1 MSTAERR
8 MRELREREDRLL
20 SAAVAL
26 LDCDDWQ
33 AVTVEQIA
41 DRAEYAKGTVYR
53 HFASKDDLHARLAAT
68 WNAGT
73 AAELGAVEAD
83 QPFDA
88 VLRAVVAVLWRR
100 QTGDRVY
107 ARLIRHVQNPD
118 FLARLA
124 PETRAAL
131 AEADA
136 RILDILA
143 GLLDLGVTEGTVPA
157 APLEQQLFIIS
168 AMVTGALRLE
178 PMWTG
183 PGGVGDPE
191 TVVTDAIL
199 AALGCTRGAGDRAPE
214 AG

>member
-1 MSTAERR
+1 MSTAARR
-8 MRELREREDRLL
+8 VRELREREDRLL

-53 HFASKDDLHARLAAT
+53 HFVSKDDLHARLAAV

-73 AAELGAVEAD
+73 CAALEAID
-83 QPFDA
+83 AEQPFEA
-88 VLRAVVAVLWRR
+88 VLRAVIGVMWHR
-100 QTGDRVY
+100 QTEDRVH

-124 PETRAAL
+124 PDTRAAL

-136 RILDILA
+136 RILDLLA
-143 GLLDLGVTEGTVPA
+143 GLIDWGVAEGTIPQ
-157 APLEQQLFIIS
+157 APLDRQLFVIS
-168 AMVTGALRLE
+168 ALVTGALRLE
-178 PMWTG
+178 PMWQR
-183 PGGVGDPE
+183 PGGISDPE
-191 TVVTDAIL
+191 TVVADAIL
-199 AALGCTRGAGDRAPE
+199 AALGARPQLADF
-214 AG
+214 

>member
-20 SAAVAL
+20 SAAVTL

-73 AAELGAVEAD
+73 CAALEAIDAD
-83 QPFDA
+83 QPFRA
-88 VLRAVVAVLWRR
+88 VLRAVVGVLWRR
-100 QTGDRVY
+100 QTEDRVH
-107 ARLIRHVQNPD
+107 ARLMRHVQNPD

-136 RILDILA
+136 RILDLLA
-143 GLLDLGVTEGTVPA
+143 GLVDWGVAEGTIPQ
-157 APLEQQLFIIS
+157 APLERQLFIIS
-168 AMVTGALRLE
+168 ALVTGALRLE
-178 PMWTG
+178 PMWQG
-183 PGGVGDPE
+183 PGGVADPE
-191 TVVTDAIL
+191 AVVAEAIL
-199 AALGCTRGAGDRAPE
+199 AALGAPAAG
-214 AG
+214 

>member
-8 MRELREREDRLL
+8 LRELREREDRLL

-53 HFASKDDLHARLAAT
+53 HFASKDDLHARLAAA

-73 AAELGAVEAD
+73 CAALEAVDAD
-83 QPFDA
+83 QPFEA
-88 VLRAVVAVLWRR
+88 VLRAVVGVLWQR
-100 QTGDRVY
+100 QTEDRVH

-118 FLARLA
+118 FLSRLA
-124 PETRAAL
+124 PETRAML

-136 RILDILA
+136 RILDLLA
-143 GLLDLGVTEGTVPA
+143 GLIDWGVTDGTIPQ
-157 APLEQQLFIIS
+157 APLERQLFVIS
-168 AMVTGALRLE
+168 ALITGAVRLE
-178 PMWTG
+178 AMWQG
-183 PGGVGDPE
+183 PGGVAEPQAA
-191 TVVTDAIL
+191 VADAIL
-199 AALGCTRGAGDRAPE
+199 AALGARAPE
-214 AG
+214 TLPA